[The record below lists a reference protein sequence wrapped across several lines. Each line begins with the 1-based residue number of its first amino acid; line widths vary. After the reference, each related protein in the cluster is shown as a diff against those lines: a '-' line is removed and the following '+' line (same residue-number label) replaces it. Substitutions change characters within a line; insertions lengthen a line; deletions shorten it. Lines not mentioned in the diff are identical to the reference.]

1 MDEFNDSN
9 LLIFSR
15 PLAVKRDIVLFKFL
29 LGVCACVSVCMRKCV
44 RICPGNNFYI
54 YAWNPKYFGILIVL
68 EEEKCHFI
76 FFSGS
81 QVEGQIMNWS

>member
-15 PLAVKRDIVLFKFL
+15 PLAVKIDIALVKFL
-29 LGVCACVSVCMRKCV
+29 FGVCACVSACMLKCV

-54 YAWNPKYFGILIVL
+54 YAWNPKYFGIVFAL
-68 EEEKCHFI
+68 EEEKCHLN
-76 FFSGS
+76 FFR
-81 QVEGQIMNWS
+81 